1 MRIELGKRPDIG
13 FTLTPASR
21 RVKAKEIS
29 DTEFADDIALV
40 TNTVKEAEEL
50 MGEVE
55 AISASVGLRMNEQ
68 KTKCLV
74 ENIHKQEGITLW
86 VDSR

>member
-1 MRIELGKRPDIG
+1 MTR
-13 FTLTPASR
+13 
-21 RVKAKEIS
+21 
-29 DTEFADDIALV
+29 
-40 TNTVKEAEEL
+40 
-50 MGEVE
+50 EVE
-55 AISASVGLRMNEQ
+55 VVSASLIGLRMNEQ

>member
-1 MRIELGKRPDIG
+1 M
-13 FTLTPASR
+13 
-21 RVKAKEIS
+21 
-29 DTEFADDIALV
+29 